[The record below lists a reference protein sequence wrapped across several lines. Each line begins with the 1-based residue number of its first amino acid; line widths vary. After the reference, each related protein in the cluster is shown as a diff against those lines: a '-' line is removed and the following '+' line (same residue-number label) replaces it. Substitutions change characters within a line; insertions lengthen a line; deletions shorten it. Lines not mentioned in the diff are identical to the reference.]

1 MSGPVVVEELPDFD
15 NPPVIEIVGAA
26 QFVALPRLSLADMV
40 RVGQRLD
47 GYELHELQPELPPMT
62 EPAPGAPDEP
72 QFMLGVGQQ
81 PHRALYLRPDGRF
94 FAQLQRDRI
103 AVNERRRQPSDDDPS
118 FETVWPELARLAD
131 CVNETLVEDVGYGP
145 ESPTVVEVTYVNWIE
160 PVAGVWETHG
170 ELHKVL
176 RIISDEAGQ
185 GAFGVAEQ
193 LAARYSFRLHAAD
206 GSFRGRLHVVA
217 DPGYTQDGR
226 LALNLNLFSR
236 RLVVNSQ
243 AEGLAEVF
251 EACHQDVVNGF
262 AAITTPEMHEVWK
275 RTR

>member
-1 MSGPVVVEELPDFD
+1 MSGPVVVQELPDFD

-40 RVGQRLD
+40 RVGQQLD

-62 EPAPGAPDEP
+62 EPAPDAPDQP

-81 PHRALYLRPDGRF
+81 PHRAVYRRHDGRF

-118 FETVWPELARLAD
+118 SNTVWSELARLAD
-131 CVNETLVEDVGYGP
+131 CANETLVDDEAYGP
-145 ESPTVVEVTYVNWIE
+145 SIPTVVEVTYVNRVE
-160 PVAGVWETHG
+160 PVAGVWETHS

-176 RIISDEAGQ
+176 RIVNAEAGQ
-185 GAFGVAEQ
+185 GAFGAVEQ
-193 LAARYSFRLHAAD
+193 VAARYSFRLHAAD
-206 GSFRGRLHVVA
+206 GSFRGRLHVVV
-217 DPGYTQDGR
+217 DPGYTHEGR
-226 LALNLNLFSR
+226 SVLHLNLFSR

-243 AEGLAEVF
+243 TEDLAEVF
-251 EACHQDVVNGF
+251 EACHQDVVSGF
-262 AAITTPEMHEVWK
+262 AAITTPEMHEFWK